1 MSRNEYGFS
10 LIELLIVI
18 TILGIV
24 ATVAVP
30 DISTTNINQLE
41 LAAEETAEAMR
52 YARSEAIRTG
62 EPHGFNL
69 QPSVKRIRVFRLDT
83 SSLPWDQVYDVRHPI
98 SKKLYDVDFNTHPF
112 AKADSLSEAAT
123 FRASC
128 NKTGE
133 IYFNSNGNAFC
144 LDPQTILLEKFTV
157 VLKLDKHTQSV
168 TLNGFTGR
176 VSVQ

>member
-1 MSRNEYGFS
+1 MSRNEHGFS

-24 ATVAVP
+24 AAVAVP
-30 DISTTNINQLE
+30 DISTTNINQLN
-41 LAAEETAEAMR
+41 LATEEIAEAMR
-52 YARSEAIRTG
+52 FARSEAIRTG
-62 EPHGFNL
+62 EPRGFNL
-69 QPSVKRIRVFRLDT
+69 QSSVKRIRVFRLDT
-83 SSLPWDQVYDVRHPI
+83 SSLPWGQVYDVRHPI
-98 SKKLYDVDFNTHPF
+98 SKKLYNIDFNTHPF

-144 LDPQTILLEKFTV
+144 LDPQTVLLEKFTI
-157 VLKLDKHTQSV
+157 VLALDKHTQAV
-168 TLNGFTGR
+168 VLNGIIGR